1 MSARRLA
8 LAAAVLLLTA
18 CTKVDTSA
26 QTGGGARHPWTIP
39 GTQRVA
45 RPGNINTLNP
55 ILSTQETETMAQAL
69 VFDPLV
75 ATDPEGRD
83 VPVLAAET
91 PTLENGGISADG
103 KAITY
108 HLRHNVRWQDGA
120 PFTSRDVQF
129 TFQAIMNPN
138 TAVST
143 RHGYDLVDRVDTPDP
158 YTAVFRLKHPFAPA
172 VHTFFAHSDAPMMV
186 LPAHLLQ
193 GYRDLNRIPFNAQPV
208 GTGPFKVARWLR
220 GDQIEY
226 VPNDAYFLGKP
237 KLRRVVLHFVADENT
252 IVSEMKAHDLDWFY
266 QATPRAYV
274 QLRGI
279 PGVTNVLVSFNTAD
293 SLMINTTAAPW
304 SDARLRHAL
313 ALAIDKPKLV
323 EDFTYGT
330 AVPATED
337 IPSFM
342 WAFNPHAGTTVRD
355 LPAARALLDAAGW
368 RVRTRRH
375 PHQERPTVD
384 PADRLPHGERHRP
397 WARRAARLAVPRGGD
412 RGHAQGLHD
421 GAPCYGPVGTVIHA
435 SGKYQRGQLTRF
447 GGIDPDDSSQLLC
460 SERPPNGYNWT
471 RYCNPEMDA
480 AQHMALTHYDRATR
494 KRAYDT
500 TQSLLARDNPYVYI
514 WWQRQIES
522 INDDLKFFR
531 PNGIIED
538 WNAWQWS
545 I

>member
-1 MSARRLA
+1 VSAARVALVAALVVLA
-8 LAAAVLLLTA
+8 A
-18 CTKVDTSA
+18 CTKVDTSGQPA
-26 QTGGGARHPWTIP
+26 AGARHPWTIP
-39 GTQRVA
+39 GTLRVA
-45 RPGNINTLNP
+45 LPGNINTLNP
-55 ILSTQETETMAQAL
+55 ILSTQEVETMAQAL

-75 ATDPEGRD
+75 ATDPEGND
-83 VPVLAAET
+83 VPVLASEV

-103 KAITY
+103 KSITY
-108 HLRHNVRWQDGA
+108 HLRHNVKWQDGV

-138 TAVST
+138 TLVST
-143 RHGYDLVDRVDTPDP
+143 RHGYDLVDRVDTPDR
-158 YTAVFRLKHPFAPA
+158 YTAIFRLKRPFAPA

-186 LPAHLLQ
+186 LPAHLLAR
-193 GYRDLNRIPFNAQPV
+193 YSDLNRIPFNSQPI
-208 GTGPFKVARWLR
+208 GTGPFKVVRWLR

-226 VPNDAYFLGKP
+226 APNDAYFLGKP
-237 KLRRVVLHFVADENT
+237 KLRRIVLHFVADENT
-252 IVSEMKAHDLDWFY
+252 IVSEMRAHDLDWFY

-293 SLMINTTAAPW
+293 SLMINTTVAPW

-323 EDFTYGT
+323 QDFTYGT
-330 AVPATED
+330 AIPATED

-342 WAFNPHAGTTVRD
+342 WAYNPHAGTTVRD
-355 LPAARALLDAAGW
+355 LPGARALLDAAGW
-368 RVRTRRH
+368 RVGPDGIRTRNG
-375 PHQERPTVD
+375 Q
-384 PADRLPHGERHRP
+384 RLSLQIAYRTES
-397 WARRAARLAVPRGGD
+397 VTD
-412 RGHAQGLHD
+412 RGRGVLLVSLFREAGIDVTLK
-421 GAPCYGPVGTVIHA
+421 GYTTALLYGPVGTGILA
-435 SGKYQRGQLTRF
+435 SGKYQGGLLTWF

-460 SERPPNGYNWT
+460 SERPPKGYNWT

-480 AQHMALTHYDRATR
+480 AQHLALTHYDRPTR
-494 KRAYDT
+494 KRAYDAI
-500 TQSLLARDNPYVYI
+500 QSLLARDNPYVYI

-522 INDDLKFFR
+522 INDNLKGFR

>member
-1 MSARRLA
+1 VSARSLA
-8 LAAAVLLLTA
+8 LVATLVLLAA
-18 CTKVDTSA
+18 CTKVDTSGQPA
-26 QTGGGARHPWTIP
+26 AGARHPWTIP
-39 GTQRVA
+39 GTLRVA
-45 RPGNINTLNP
+45 LPGNINTLNP
-55 ILSTQETETMAQAL
+55 ILSTQEVETMAQAL

-75 ATDPEGRD
+75 ATDPEGND
-83 VPVLAAET
+83 VAVLASVV

-103 KAITY
+103 KSITY
-108 HLRHNVRWQDGA
+108 HLRHNVKWQDGV

-138 TAVST
+138 TLVST
-143 RHGYDLVDRVDTPDP
+143 RHGYDLVDRVDTPDR
-158 YTAVFRLKHPFAPA
+158 YTAIFRLKRPFAPA

-186 LPAHLLQ
+186 LPAHLLAR
-193 GYRDLNRIPFNAQPV
+193 YADLNRIPFNSQPI
-208 GTGPFKVARWLR
+208 GTGPFKVVRWLR

-226 VPNDAYFLGKP
+226 APNDAYFLGKP
-237 KLRRVVLHFVADENT
+237 KLRRIVLHFVADENT
-252 IVSEMKAHDLDWFY
+252 IVSEMRAHDLDWFY

-293 SLMINTTAAPW
+293 SLMINTTVAPW

-323 EDFTYGT
+323 QDFTYGT
-330 AVPATED
+330 AIPATED

-342 WAFNPHAGTTVRD
+342 WAYNPHAGTTVRD
-355 LPAARALLDAAGW
+355 LPAAKALLDGAGW
-368 RVRTRRH
+368 HAGPDGIRTKNG
-375 PHQERPTVD
+375 Q
-384 PADRLPHGERHRP
+384 RLSLQIAYRTES
-397 WARRAARLAVPRGGD
+397 VTD
-412 RGHAQGLHD
+412 RGRGVLMVSLFREAGIDASLK
-421 GAPCYGPVGTVIHA
+421 GYTTALLYGPVGTGILA
-435 SGKYQRGQLTRF
+435 SGKYQGGLLTWF

-460 SERPPNGYNWT
+460 SERPPKGYNWT

-480 AQHMALTHYDRATR
+480 AQHLALTHYDRPTR

-500 TQSLLARDNPYVYI
+500 IQDLLARDNPYVYI

-522 INDDLKFFR
+522 INDDLKGFR

-538 WNAWQWS
+538 WNAWEWS

>member
-1 MSARRLA
+1 MNARRVAVVAA
-8 LAAAVLLLTA
+8 LVLLA
-18 CTKVDTSA
+18 GCTKVDTSGQPA
-26 QTGGGARHPWTIP
+26 AGARHPWTVP
-39 GTQRVA
+39 GTLRVA
-45 RPGNINTLNP
+45 LPGNINTLNP
-55 ILSTQETETMAQAL
+55 ILSTQEVETMAQAL

-75 ATDPEGRD
+75 ATDPEGND
-83 VPVLAAET
+83 VPVLASEV

-103 KAITY
+103 KSITY
-108 HLRHNVRWQDGA
+108 HLRHNVKWQDGA

-138 TAVST
+138 TLVST
-143 RHGYDLVDRVDTPDP
+143 RHGYDLVDRVDTPDL
-158 YTAVFRLKHPFAPA
+158 YTTVFRLKRPFAPA

-186 LPAHLLQ
+186 LPAHLLER
-193 GYRDLNRIPFNAQPV
+193 YHDLNRLPFNSQPI
-208 GTGPFKVARWLR
+208 GTGPFKVVRWLR

-226 VPNDAYFLGKP
+226 APNDAYFLGKP
-237 KLRRVVLHFVADENT
+237 KLRRIVLHFVADENT
-252 IVSEMKAHDLDWFY
+252 IVSEMRAHDLDWFY

-304 SDARLRHAL
+304 SDTRLRHAL

-323 EDFTYGT
+323 QDFTYGT
-330 AVPATED
+330 AIPATED

-342 WAFNPHAGTTVRD
+342 WAYNPHAGTTVRD
-355 LPAARALLDAAGW
+355 LPGARALLDAAGW
-368 RVRTRRH
+368 RVGPDGIRTKNG
-375 PHQERPTVD
+375 Q
-384 PADRLPHGERHRP
+384 RLSLQIAYRTES
-397 WARRAARLAVPRGGD
+397 VTD
-412 RGHAQGLHD
+412 RGRGVLLVSLFREAGIDVTLKGYTTGLL
-421 GAPCYGPVGTVIHA
+421 YGPVGTGILA
-435 SGKYQRGQLTRF
+435 SGKYQGGLLTWF

-460 SERPPNGYNWT
+460 SERPPSGYNWT

-480 AQHMALTHYDRATR
+480 AQHLALTHYDRPTR

-500 TQSLLARDNPYVYI
+500 IQSLLARDNPYVYI

-522 INDDLKFFR
+522 INDDLKGFR

-538 WNAWQWS
+538 WNAWEWS